1 MNKQS
6 EARLY
11 STVDHSKFHHK
22 EPRRNQNGGFNS
34 YIDIDENT
42 KETPR
47 IQWDEC
53 TAKFGL
59 SDAIEGSTR
68 RNLELSVTSKD
79 MLKWIRGND
88 QNNICHVS
96 KNSKTFFKKELS
108 EDVLGQTLYR
118 WSAPDHPEG
127 KYDPLWRVKVTMS
140 GKNKTNFFR
149 IEEETN
155 ANGEK
160 EKVIVPCDSS
170 VLTPWSTVTPITNIG
185 GLWFVSKGFGT
196 TFVCTDL
203 LVKPAEK
210 KRKGDFVGLGMRVK
224 TARVENN
231 DSPAPYTGEEVL
243 QVNIEGGGGAAA
255 DGDSNGGEAQEENE
269 DDVV

>member
-88 QNNICHVS
+88 QNNISHVS

-170 VLTPWSTVTPITNIG
+170 VLTPWSTVTPSPTLAACGSFRRALERPSSAPICWSSRPRRSARAT
-185 GLWFVSKGFGT
+185 LWVWACGSRRPASRPT
-196 TFVCTDL
+196 TRQRPT
-203 LVKPAEK
+203 PG
-210 KRKGDFVGLGMRVK
+210 RKCFR
-224 TARVENN
+224 
-231 DSPAPYTGEEVL
+231 
-243 QVNIEGGGGAAA
+243 
-255 DGDSNGGEAQEENE
+255 
-269 DDVV
+269 

>member
-6 EARLY
+6 EARLTPP
-11 STVDHSKFHHK
+11 STTPSSTT
-22 EPRRNQNGGFNS
+22 RSQGGNQNGGFNS

-42 KETPR
+42 KETLAR
-47 IQWDEC
+47 DEC

-88 QNNICHVS
+88 QNNISHVS

-127 KYDPLWRVKVTMS
+127 KYDLLWRVMTMS

-224 TARVENN
+224 TARVETN
-231 DSPAPYTGEEVL
+231 DAPAPYTGQEVL
-243 QVNIEGGGGAAA
+243 QVNIEGGGGATA